1 MKIIFVSSRDFDE
14 THNISTKS
22 DNIEIMM
29 GSEADD
35 IIEELFESL
44 LQERK

>member
-1 MKIIFVSSRDFDE
+1 MR
-14 THNISTKS
+14 TKS

-35 IIEELFESL
+35 IVKELTDSL
-44 LQERK
+44 LQKITRRNERINKRKRI